1 MRVQSVTQSP
11 FYRVLHFVT
20 DSFRVYG
27 TVMTNKIQNVG
38 YKRISSVDQN
48 SARQL
53 DGVELD
59 RIFEDKISGKNIID
73 RLGLAECIKY
83 VRAGDVL
90 HVHSMDRLARNLK
103 DLLSLV
109 ERLNKDGVTV
119 QFHKE
124 NLKFEPNQS
133 NPFNLM
139 MLSVIGACAE
149 FERNMIKERQRE
161 GIKIAIESGTKFGA
175 AQKLNDDQIKAI
187 KAQIVAGASV
197 TTLAKTYD
205 VSRQTIY
212 RMIK

>member
-1 MRVQSVTQSP
+1 MA
-11 FYRVLHFVT
+11 
-20 DSFRVYG
+20 
-27 TVMTNKIQNVG
+27 NKHQNVG

-48 SARQL
+48 TARQL
-53 DGVELD
+53 DGIELD
-59 RIFEDKISGKNIID
+59 RIFEDKVSGKNITD

-109 ERLNKDGVTV
+109 EQLNGDGVTV

-124 NLKFEPNQS
+124 NLKFEPDNS

-161 GIKIAIESGTKFGA
+161 GIKIAKQAGVKFGVDK
-175 AQKLNDDQIKAI
+175 KLDDAQIKAI
-187 KAQIVAGASV
+187 KSQIEAGASV
-197 TTLAKTYD
+197 TTIAKQYD

>member
-1 MRVQSVTQSP
+1 
-11 FYRVLHFVT
+11 
-20 DSFRVYG
+20 
-27 TVMTNKIQNVG
+27 MTNKIQNVG

-73 RLGLAECIKY
+73 RVGLAECIKY

-109 ERLNKDGVTV
+109 EQLNNDGVTV

-133 NPFNLM
+133 NPFNIM

-149 FERNMIKERQRE
+149 FERNMIKERQKE
-161 GIKIAIESGTKFGA
+161 GIKIALENGTKFGA
-175 AQKLNDDQIKAI
+175 VQKLDDDQVKSI
-187 KAQIVAGASV
+187 KAQIAAGASV

>member
-1 MRVQSVTQSP
+1 
-11 FYRVLHFVT
+11 
-20 DSFRVYG
+20 
-27 TVMTNKIQNVG
+27 MTNKIQHVG

-48 SARQL
+48 TARQL

-59 RIFEDKISGKNIID
+59 RIFEDKISGKNITD
-73 RLGLAECIKY
+73 RAGLAECIKY
-83 VRAGDVL
+83 IRADDTL

-109 ERLNKDGVTV
+109 EQLNKDGVTV

-149 FERNMIKERQRE
+149 FERNMIKERQKE
-161 GIKIAIESGTKFGA
+161 GIKIALEQGVKFGA
-175 AQKLNDDQIKAI
+175 TQKLDDDQIKAI
-187 KAQIVAGASV
+187 KSQIEVGASV
-197 TTLAKTYD
+197 TTLAKQYD

>member
-1 MRVQSVTQSP
+1 MA
-11 FYRVLHFVT
+11 
-20 DSFRVYG
+20 
-27 TVMTNKIQNVG
+27 NKHQNVG

-48 SARQL
+48 TARQL
-53 DGVELD
+53 DGIELD
-59 RIFEDKISGKNIID
+59 RIFEDKISGKNIVD
-73 RLGLAECIKY
+73 RVGLAECIKY
-83 VRAGDVL
+83 VRTGDVL

-109 ERLNKDGVTV
+109 EQLNKDGVTV

-124 NLKFEPNQS
+124 NLKFEPDNT

-161 GIKIAIESGTKFGA
+161 GIKIAKQQGVKFGA
-175 AQKLNDDQIKAI
+175 VQKLNDEQVKAI
-187 KAQIVAGASV
+187 KAQIEAGASV
-197 TTLAKTYD
+197 TTLAKTFD

-212 RMIK
+212 RMIKD